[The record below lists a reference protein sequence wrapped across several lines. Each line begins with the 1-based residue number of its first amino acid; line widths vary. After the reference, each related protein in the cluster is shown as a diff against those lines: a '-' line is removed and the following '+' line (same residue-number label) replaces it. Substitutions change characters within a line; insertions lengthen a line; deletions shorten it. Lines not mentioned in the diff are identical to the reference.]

1 MRLRHIEVFHA
12 IMQVGTI
19 SGAAQVLHISQP
31 AVTKVLQHAELQLGM
46 PLFERVRGKLYPKPE
61 AHRLFAET
69 EKLHRDLQ
77 GIRRLAASL
86 KSRAGETIRLVSTP
100 TIAISVLPTALTAW
114 RHDFSQTRCELATF
128 HTIEIVNA
136 LRLGEADL
144 ALSLQDPR
152 HPGIEAEPIAQG
164 PLVAMAPAGTWSEA
178 ECRQPLT
185 PTELG
190 DGSGGE
196 LIGLA
201 DGDPLGEMVV
211 AACEAQDVHPV
222 FNTVVQTYQIARSLV
237 EAGAGM
243 AVVDPFTAASA
254 SADKVQRRM
263 WAPEMSVQLFLLSAS
278 HAPLSHGARELANCI
293 GATARRLLERGQP

>member
-69 EKLHRDLQ
+69 EKLNRDLQ

-86 KSRAGETIRLVSTP
+86 KGRAMETVRLVSTP
-100 TIAISVLPTALTAW
+100 TIAVSVLPTALTHW
-114 RHDFSQTRCELATF
+114 RRDFPQTRCELATY
-128 HTIEIVNA
+128 HTSEIVNA

-152 HPGIEAEPIAQG
+152 HPGIVAEPIAQG
-164 PLVAMAPAGTWSEA
+164 LLTVLAPSGTWSEA
-178 ECRQPLT
+178 ECAEPITANGL
-185 PTELG
+185 
-190 DGSGGE
+190 SGE

-201 DGDPLGEMVV
+201 DRDPLGEMVV
-211 AACEAQDVHPV
+211 AACEAQGVHPV
-222 FNTVVQTYQIARSLV
+222 FQTVVQTYQIARALV
-237 EAGAGM
+237 EAGAGT
-243 AVVDPFTAASA
+243 AILDPFTAAS
-254 SADKVQRRM
+254 SVCGKVQRRT
-263 WAPEMSVQLFLLSAS
+263 WAPELPVHLYLLTAS
-278 HAPLSHGARELANCI
+278 HAPLSHGARELVNCI
-293 GATARRLLERGQP
+293 GATARALLEKGCQ

>member
-69 EKLHRDLQ
+69 EKLNRDLQ

-86 KSRAGETIRLVSTP
+86 KNRTGETVRLVSTP
-100 TIAISVLPTALTAW
+100 TIAVSVLPAALTVW
-114 RHDFSQTRCELATF
+114 RRDFVQTRCELATF
-128 HTIEIVNA
+128 HTSEIVNA

-144 ALSLQDPR
+144 ALSLHDPR

-164 PLVAMAPAGTWSEA
+164 TLTVLAPAGTWTEQA
-178 ECRQPLT
+178 CAQPIT
-185 PTELG
+185 PAGL
-190 DGSGGE
+190 SGE
-196 LIGLA
+196 LIGLS
-201 DGDPLGEMVV
+201 DRDPLGEMVL
-211 AACEAQDVHPV
+211 AACEAHGVHPV
-222 FNTVVQTYQIARSLV
+222 FHTVVQTYQIARSLV

-243 AVVDPFTAASA
+243 AILDPFTAASA
-254 SADKVQRRM
+254 APGKVQCRP
-263 WAPEMSVQLFLLSAS
+263 WAPAIPVQLYLLTAS
-278 HAPLSHGARELANCI
+278 HAPLSHGARALAMCI
-293 GATARRLLERGQP
+293 GATARELLEKGCT